1 MIENKIE
8 TDFSFKRCLTS
19 HSNWPYYLT
28 VAEMGRK
35 STLRHF
41 STPRSSAIMDV
52 SDKQHY
58 GCLCGLCNHSHYV
71 PSHDYCRKVI
81 SIGIRVWMFD

>member
-8 TDFSFKRCLTS
+8 TDISFKRCLTS
-19 HSNWPYYLT
+19 HSNWSYYLT

-35 STLRHF
+35 FTLRHF

-52 SDKQHY
+52 S
-58 GCLCGLCNHSHYV
+58 N
-71 PSHDYCRKVI
+71 
-81 SIGIRVWMFD
+81 